1 MNLKRVAR
9 NEDSVLTASLK
20 PVLYF
25 YDVMLGLGV
34 SDTGDDC

>member
-1 MNLKRVAR
+1 MKT
-9 NEDSVLTASLK
+9 LTASLK

-34 SDTGDDC
+34 SVTGEDC

>member
-9 NEDSVLTASLK
+9 NEDSIITASLK

-25 YDVMLGLGV
+25 YNVMLGLGV
-34 SDTGDDC
+34 SVTGEDC